1 MITEWWVGGLETTT
15 TTCDIGSGLVC
26 MCIDNALDK
35 RRFLK
40 FMETRERALAMAQIR
55 GETARRDF
63 ALCCFERLCYCHET
77 RIRAGVEAK
86 HDLNRI
92 NGELNVVP

>member
-1 MITEWWVGGLETTT
+1 
-15 TTCDIGSGLVC
+15 
-26 MCIDNALDK
+26 
-35 RRFLK
+35 
-40 FMETRERALAMAQIR
+40 MAQIR